1 MATVFF
7 DIGATLEDMNAAP
20 DGSLTFRPR
29 PRVLNV
35 LDALAGL

>member
-7 DIGATLEDMNAAP
+7 DIGATLADMNAALA
-20 DGSLTFRPR
+20 GSLTFRPR
-29 PRVLNV
+29 RPVPV